1 MKKIIIGLF
10 LALTISTNTSFAV
23 LPVIDGAAAGQRLKD
38 YVTQL
43 VIRGVTLVSQNLLNA
58 QNIKEYALD
67 PLAYAIKE
75 KVKTQVKQEIIKWAT
90 DGGTGKPQF
99 LENPDRFFTNL
110 ATQELTIIK
119 RDIINNVVGNDDVLK
134 ALVSGNA
141 EGYAKKSLAEF
152 LVPTVNVKI
161 QNDICSPSRL
171 AKMTA
176 EDAAGAAEF
185 KRRYCVAGNSTS
197 SKQQQYDALQN
208 CFAKDFSCGGWDAF
222 LSMTQKPYQNTETGR
237 LTVAQLQLQQNQEAA
252 ANKTNNELNRG
263 GGFFSQKVCKK
274 GALKITT
281 DEITGDPLPESMQ
294 ICTEYETLTPGDQI
308 RNLTNEVL
316 GDPLKQL
323 QQSDEISEI
332 IVSAL
337 LTKLQ
342 SVGLRKLNEV
352 VADGINGLSNGLRGS
367 SDGATS
373 LRDSVSAT
381 GKPGDPRVAS
391 TSVTLS
397 NADHRNLTA
406 TMLSMMT
413 STKNEHGSNITVVAE
428 ELSRYEALVAKLA
441 QIELCYA
448 GKTWLAM
455 PLVVRSTLD
464 SQKPTL
470 GAKALVLANEMS
482 VYKAK
487 SDDLAAA
494 IETITRSRDADA
506 ITNIFNAYN
515 AELSANTYLT
525 SAVADK
531 RRLDNRTLYEQL
543 DQLSTTFDAMLLE
556 CQNAVPET
564 GGGN

>member
-1 MKKIIIGLF
+1 MKKIIGLILGLVLSF
-10 LALTISTNTSFAV
+10 NTASALIVYDPAMH
-23 LPVIDGAAAGQRLKD
+23 A
-38 YVTQL
+38 TQ
-43 VIRGVTLVSQNLLNA
+43 IIMKGVDLVSQNFLNL

-75 KVKTQVKQEIIKWAT
+75 KVKTQLKQEIVKWAT
-90 DGGTGKPQF
+90 DGGSGKPQF

-119 RDIINNVVGNDDVLK
+119 RDIISNIVGNDEVLK

-141 EGYAKKSLAEF
+141 EGYAKKSLAQF

-161 QNDICSPSRL
+161 QNNICSADRL

-176 EDAAGAAEF
+176 ENPAGAAEF
-185 KRRYCVAGNSTS
+185 KRRYCIAGNSTS

-208 CFAKDFSCGGWDAF
+208 CFAKDFTCGGWDAF

-237 LTVAQLQLQQNQEAA
+237 LTVAQLQLQQNQSAA
-252 ANKTNNELNRG
+252 TTKTNNELNRG

-274 GALKITT
+274 GALKITND
-281 DEITGDPLPESMQ
+281 DEGNPLPESSQ

-332 IVSAL
+332 ITSAL

-342 SVGLRKLNEV
+342 TVGLRKLNEIGT
-352 VADGINGLSNGLRGS
+352 DLINGLSNGIRGS

-373 LRDSVSAT
+373 LRDSVAAT

-391 TSVTLS
+391 TSVTLTD
-397 NADHRNLTA
+397 ADHRNLTS
-406 TMLSMMT
+406 TMIQMMNNT
-413 STKNEHGSNITVVAE
+413 LKEHNTNITVVVD
-428 ELSRYEALVAKLA
+428 ELNRYQSLADKLS
-441 QIELCYA
+441 QVELCYG
-448 GKTWLAM
+448 GKPWLAM
-455 PLVVRSTLD
+455 PPVVRDTLD
-464 SQKPTL
+464 SQKQNI
-470 GAKALVLANEMS
+470 GAKTLSLAEELS
-482 VYKAK
+482 TYRGK

-494 IETITRSRDADA
+494 IDTVTKSRDADA

-515 AELSANTYLT
+515 AELSSNSYLT

-531 RRLDNRTLYEQL
+531 RKLDNETLYAQL
-543 DQLSTTFDAMLLE
+543 DQLSATFDSMLTE
-556 CQNAVPET
+556 CQQAT
-564 GGGN
+564 QGGAGN

>member
-1 MKKIIIGLF
+1 MKKIIATIIICFSLGSFTRSYALF
-10 LALTISTNTSFAV
+10 GVGDIVFDPSVF
-23 LPVIDGAAAGQRLKD
+23 G
-38 YVTQL
+38 TQL
-43 VIRGVTLVSQNLLNA
+43 VMKGIDLVSQNFFSA
-58 QNIKEYALD
+58 ANIKEYALD

-110 ATQELTIIK
+110 ATQELTILK
-119 RDIINNVVGNDDVLK
+119 RDIINNVIGNDDVLK

-161 QNDICSPSRL
+161 QNNICSADKL

-176 EDAAGAAEF
+176 EDPAGAAEF

-237 LTVAQLQLQQNQEAA
+237 LTVAQLQLQQNQAA
-252 ANKTNNELNRG
+252 ATTKTNNELNRG
-263 GGFFSQKVCKK
+263 GGFFSQKVCKP
-274 GALKITT
+274 GALKITND
-281 DEITGDPLPESMQ
+281 DEGNPLPKESQ
-294 ICTEYETLTPGDQI
+294 LCTEYETLTPGDQI

-352 VADGINGLSNGLRGS
+352 VADGINGLSNDPRGS

-397 NADHRNLTA
+397 NADHRNLTG

-413 STKNEHGSNITVVAE
+413 NTLSEHGSNIAVVAE
-428 ELSRYEALVAKLA
+428 ELVRYEALVDKLA

-455 PLVVRSTLD
+455 PGVVRDTLD
-464 SQKPTL
+464 SQKQSL
-470 GAKALVLANEMS
+470 GAKALSLAEELAT
-482 VYKAK
+482 YKAK
-487 SDDLAAA
+487 SDDLSAA
-494 IETITRSRDADA
+494 IETITISRDADA

-515 AELSANTYLT
+515 AELSSNTFLT

-531 RRLDNRTLYEQL
+531 RRLDNQTLYI
-543 DQLSTTFDAMLLE
+543 
-556 CQNAVPET
+556 
-564 GGGN
+564 